1 MGTNSAFFRC
11 LRRCPECRS
20 ELFTNGKGRFYC
32 QRCDYRQGIDRPTL
46 QRYLRPEPTGFA
58 EAGWYV

>member
-11 LRRCPECRS
+11 LRRCPSCRR
-20 ELFTNGKGRFYC
+20 ELFTNGKGNYYC
-32 QRCDYRQGIDRPTL
+32 QHCDFRQGVEERSIE
-46 QRYLRPEPTGFA
+46 RYQRPEFVGYA